1 MQHPQHSP
9 NRVGDELRL
18 RRVLIMLGTAHLH
31 HPAPFSLKN
40 AQKLITPRNPRFFGP
55 NPDFFVHERK
65 PFPPVFGA
73 LGSEHRVGAKNVE
86 VGRQILE
93 QQRLGELLDGEH
105 VDEQGVAAEALERQ
119 RFEDGLGGDDG
130 GA

>member
-1 MQHPQHSP
+1 M
-9 NRVGDELRL
+9 
-18 RRVLIMLGTAHLH
+18 
-31 HPAPFSLKN
+31 
-40 AQKLITPRNPRFFGP
+40 
-55 NPDFFVHERK
+55 
-65 PFPPVFGA
+65 
-73 LGSEHRVGAKNVE
+73 GAKNVE